1 MLFIDNPHGLIVRYL
16 SCCRP
21 KGCIFFWGQ
30 NKGMKKL
37 EIREAMMKAAQEEIE
52 RILAWNE
59 SQAEIRFS
67 EMEDQILAA
76 RKKIGERMLEEW
88 INLRESERNA
98 EIPENK
104 RTGKRMH
111 PKGIKKKSIAE

>member
-1 MLFIDNPHGLIVRYL
+1 
-16 SCCRP
+16 
-21 KGCIFFWGQ
+21 
-30 NKGMKKL
+30 MKKL